1 MDRSGIMNLEQS
13 IKLLAE
19 QAIVDGKQVLTEDQI
34 RSMVGAP
41 TLEESI
47 KCICGKDLSEN
58 GNDCYDHMT
67 HGV

>member
-1 MDRSGIMNLEQS
+1 MKTNLEET

-19 QAIVDGKQVLTEDQI
+19 TAVVDGKQVLTEDQI

-67 HGV
+67 HEV